1 VFLTPKAL
9 EENYEVKMSLH
20 PYCMEIENSEYAQDD
35 VPLKLGEDGEL
46 MMYARASLLLML
58 DFMNV

>member
-1 VFLTPKAL
+1 VFLTPKAIR
-9 EENYEVKMSLH
+9 ENYEVKMPQLPVHS
-20 PYCMEIENSEYAQDD
+20 YMEKYAQDD
-35 VPLKLGEDGEL
+35 VPLELGEDGEL